1 MLLGYDEEKTFS
13 FNDLMKIKAKDL
25 NEMCFELIAKDQ
37 LLGDSDNKVEIK
49 LYFKIK
55 QKKYLKNDEEK
66 VMMQIV
72 DITKTI
78 MYEEVYAQNQFL
90 AITNATVSHELR
102 NPLQSI
108 TSQNLK
114 ISLCLKE
121 LIKLISN
128 NDDKPMREMKKPIKS
143 LVQLIQTSNSI

>member
-1 MLLGYDEEKTFS
+1 
-13 FNDLMKIKAKDL
+13 
-25 NEMCFELIAKDQ
+25 MCFELIAKDQ